1 VALVL
6 IGCLHNLERATMG
19 KKYIFWIRRK
29 WDSSLEQVDIY
40 AMNSFEAVRALPEC
54 VYWDLSRSKNKD

>member
-1 VALVL
+1 
-6 IGCLHNLERATMG
+6 MG
-19 KKYIFWIRRK
+19 NKYTFWIRRK